1 MTGVGGAVRQVA
13 RDTGE
18 ALGDITKNV
27 GGDVVKSLKSLLG
40 GDQKAEQGIEGVGNS
55 QQAGG
60 NSQQAVKKQ
69 QDLVRK
75 SEEEEIKRQGGLKHY
90 RDFLGKY
97 KQEQTEYWQEQEA
110 EKKKKEEEEEVEE
123 QEKIVQLQEDKQ
135 KRESISVQRAKTS
148 TEIKR
153 GAG

>member
-40 GDQKAEQGIEGVGNS
+40 GDQKGEQGIEGVGSS
-55 QQAGG
+55 QQTGASGQRG
-60 NSQQAVKKQ
+60 VKKQ

-75 SEEEEIKRQGGLKHY
+75 SQEEEIKRQKGLKHH
-90 RDFLGKY
+90 RDFLERY

-110 EKKKKEEEEEVEE
+110 EKRKKKEEEKVEE